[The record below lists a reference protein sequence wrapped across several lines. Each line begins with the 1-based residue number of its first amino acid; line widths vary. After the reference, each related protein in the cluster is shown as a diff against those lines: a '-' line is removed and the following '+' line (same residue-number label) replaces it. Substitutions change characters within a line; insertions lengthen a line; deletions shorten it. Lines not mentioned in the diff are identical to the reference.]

1 MAVTGLQN
9 WTEAMPDAS
18 QYVGVTRL
26 AVAKEHAQHR
36 EKRRADVVSL
46 AVRADGVSGEQ

>member
-1 MAVTGLQN
+1 VTRLEN
-9 WTEAMPDAS
+9 RTETTPDAS
-18 QYVGVTRL
+18 QYIGVTRF
-26 AVAKEHAQHR
+26 AVAKEHAQHK